1 MPRARLAYFL
11 LLIFLAG
18 AAAIQQRISSPDF
31 DLTESEA
38 QPNAVALEADQRL
51 IFLLQYLA
59 SDYDRAVHNGQIID
73 SLEYREM
80 QRFVQ
85 QAITIY
91 NTAANAR
98 RQTSDQLR
106 ELEQLIA
113 QKAPVAPIRKICAAA
128 VALVVKEKDL
138 FLFPSVAPD
147 LGDGENLFRENCVAC
162 HGERGT
168 GNVSASGSTEL
179 AEVSRRA
186 GPAADTLNP
195 QPRDFTA
202 PERMNLCTPLQ
213 FYQAVTFGVEGTA
226 MASFAEAFTPEQ
238 RWNLAFYLMTL
249 RRDFQP
255 LASTASQKLSL
266 RQLAT
271 KNNFELADILS
282 YQQRLQRP
290 DSMLQ
295 RHRLV
300 DYCRQNPPELTI
312 DEHLTM
318 TETRLKQSLAAHART
333 DSAAAMQ
340 LAEEAYWLGFEPI
353 ERKLLSRVY
362 LKFERTHTEYH
373 WCIEEKGSP
382 ERARALVRDML
393 EILQQIRGQRGL
405 RGS

>member
-18 AAAIQQRISSPDF
+18 AAAIQQHISSPNL
-31 DLTESEA
+31 DLAEA
-38 QPNAVALEADQRL
+38 EAPANAIALEADQRL
-51 IFLLQYLA
+51 IFLLQYIA
-59 SDYDRAVHNGQIID
+59 SDYDRAVFNGAIID

-80 QRFVQ
+80 QRFAR
-85 QAITIY
+85 QAVTIY
-91 NTAANAR
+91 NAAAKAQP
-98 RQTSDQLR
+98 QTSGQLR

-113 QKAPVAPIRKICAAA
+113 RSAPLSPIRKICAAA
-128 VALVVKEKDL
+128 IALLIKEKNL

-147 LGDGENLFRENCVAC
+147 LGDGENLFRENCAAC

-168 GNVSASGSTEL
+168 GN
-179 AEVSRRA
+179 

-195 QPRDFTA
+195 KPRDFTA

-255 LASTASQKLSL
+255 LAPVAAAKLSL

-271 KNNFELADILS
+271 KNNFELAAILS

-290 DSMLQ
+290 DSVLL
-295 RHRLV
+295 RYRRV
-300 DYCRQNPPELTI
+300 DYWRQNPPELTM

-318 TETRLKQSLAAHART
+318 TETRLKQSLAAHVRA
-333 DSAAAMQ
+333 DSATAMQ

-373 WCIEEKGSP
+373 WCIEERGSP
-382 ERARALVRDML
+382 ERARTLVQDML
-393 EILQQIRGQRGL
+393 EILRQIRGQRGL

>member
-1 MPRARLAYFL
+1 MQRPLFAYLL
-11 LLIFLAG
+11 LLIFLTG
-18 AAAIQQRISSPDF
+18 AATIHRRISSPDF
-31 DLTESEA
+31 DLADAEA
-38 QPNAVALEADQRL
+38 QPNAAAPEADQRL

-59 SDYDRAVHNGQIID
+59 SDYDRAVHDGQIID

-80 QRFVQ
+80 QRFAR
-85 QAITIY
+85 QAVTIY
-91 NTAANAR
+91 NAAANAQP
-98 RQTSDQLR
+98 QTSEHLR
-106 ELEQLIA
+106 ELERLIA
-113 QKAPVAPIRKICAAA
+113 QKAPVSPVRKSCAEAAA
-128 VALVVKEKDL
+128 FLIKEKNL
-138 FLFPSVAPD
+138 FLFPSMAPD
-147 LGDGENLFRENCVAC
+147 LADGGNLFRENCVAC

-168 GNVSASGSTEL
+168 GN
-179 AEVSRRA
+179 

-195 QPRDFTA
+195 KPRDFTA
-202 PERMNLCTPLQ
+202 PERMNLCAPLQ

-255 LASTASQKLSL
+255 LAAAVAPKLSL

-271 KNNFELADILS
+271 KNNLELADILS

-295 RHRLV
+295 RPRLV
-300 DYCRQNPPELTI
+300 DYCRQNPPELAM
-312 DEHLTM
+312 DEHLAIA
-318 TETRLKQSLAAHART
+318 EKRLKQSLAAHERA
-333 DSAAAMQ
+333 DSAMAIQ

-362 LKFERTHTEYH
+362 LKFERAHTEYH
-373 WCIEEKGSP
+373 WCIEEKGAP
-382 ERARALVRDML
+382 EPARALVQDML

-405 RGS
+405 RGSP